1 MRICSTGS
9 GEIDVRMC
17 STEVVREMCAY
28 ALQGA
33 VREVCAYDLQ
43 KW

>member
-1 MRICSTGS
+1 MLYRSGERDVRICSTGS
-9 GEIDVRMC
+9 GERGVRIC

-28 ALQGA
+28 ALQ
-33 VREVCAYDLQ
+33 